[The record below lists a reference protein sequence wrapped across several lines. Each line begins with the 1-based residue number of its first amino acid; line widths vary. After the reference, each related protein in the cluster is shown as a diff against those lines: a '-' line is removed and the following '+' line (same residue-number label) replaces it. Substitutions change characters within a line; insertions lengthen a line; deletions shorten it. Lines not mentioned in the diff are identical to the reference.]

1 MKRLN
6 EISEESFLKLFFF
19 CFSASFFLAI
29 PFLPDREHLLSG
41 LWDIVRA
48 PCKSQ
53 TSYFAVGGYAA
64 TFLNMGL
71 VGLVCAGLYCLPGK
85 KPSSAY
91 TLATILTIGFGSWGI
106 NLLNMLPTFLGVVI
120 FCLTK
125 KVRLGEYSHAMLFS
139 TGIAPLITDL
149 MVRYPHAEVIGH
161 NALGAFLGLLVGIFI
176 GFLLPAG
183 LVFSPKVHKGFDLYS
198 AALPVGMTAFFL
210 NAVLYKTMGIALPGG
225 PTAEALAVASAP
237 IVNTFC
243 ILLFSLCIL
252 FALLLGCRPRDYLE
266 LLTDPEQVTC
276 FSSRYGNAV
285 FLMNVGVYG
294 LFILG
299 YYNLVGATFNGVI
312 FGIVFCML
320 ATCNSGSHP
329 ANVLP
334 IMLGYFLAA
343 TVFALFSSLLGGSF
357 EYVLNAQSIVVGLCY
372 ANGLS
377 PISDKYGWKY
387 GVLAAAMHYLLVT
400 SVPSLHGGYCLY
412 NGGFT
417 AALVCVLL
425 VPQLEQNVLP
435 KTQRRAL
442 RKK

>member
-1 MKRLN
+1 MKRLRDL
-6 EISEESFLKLFFF
+6 SEEAFLKLFFL
-19 CFSASFFLAI
+19 CFSCSFLLAI
-29 PFLPDREHLLSG
+29 PFLPDRERMLSG

-71 VGLVCAGLYCLPGK
+71 IGLVCTGLYCLPGK
-85 KPSSAY
+85 KPANAY
-91 TLATILTIGFGSWGI
+91 TLATILTVGFGSWGI
-106 NLLNMLPTFLGVVI
+106 NLLNMLPTFLGVI
-120 FCLTK
+120 LYCLIK
-125 KVRLGEYSHAMLFS
+125 KLPLGQYSHAMLFS

-161 NALGAFLGLLVGIFI
+161 NVLGAFLGLLVGIFI

-183 LVFSPKVHKGFDLYS
+183 LAFSPKVHKGFDLYS

-210 NAVLYKTMGIALPGG
+210 NAVLYKSMGISLPGG
-225 PTAEALAVASAP
+225 PSAENQAVASEA

-243 ILLFSLCIL
+243 IILFSACIL
-252 FALLLGCRPRDYLE
+252 FALLLGCKPKDYRQ
-266 LLTDPEQVTC
+266 LLLNREHAVC
-276 FSSRYGNAV
+276 FSSRYGNAA

-294 LFILG
+294 LFILA

-312 FGIVFCML
+312 LGIVFCML
-320 ATCNSGSHP
+320 STCNSGSHP

-334 IMLGYFLAA
+334 IMLGYLLCCGI
-343 TVFALFSSLLGGSF
+343 FALLSSLLGGNF
-357 EYVLNAQSIVVGLCY
+357 EDVLNAQSIVVGLCY

-387 GVLAAAMHYLLVT
+387 GILAAAMHYLLVT

-435 KTQRRAL
+435 AAQRRAL